1 LSAYP
6 HSYALPFNQYR
17 THHADLVGLH
27 RLRRRFLSLISHQV
41 HRPHVLL
48 CLGSNRSTGDSLGPL
63 TGTKIDTRAPSNIKI
78 FGTLDNPVHARNLEN
93 TLCLIKDLYPNPFII
108 ALDATLGTRQSVGF
122 ITLSFG
128 PLRPGSA
135 LKKRLPPVGDI
146 HLTGVVNVNRLI
158 QSLVLQ
164 STPLN
169 LVWHISDFFFEL
181 FASIPYY
188 QLFKP
193 T

>member
-1 LSAYP
+1 MSAYS
-6 HSYALPFNQYR
+6 HSYTLPFNQYR
-17 THHADLVGLH
+17 THHTDLVGLH
-27 RLRRRFLSLISHQV
+27 RLRRRFLSLVSHQI

-63 TGTKIDTRAPSNIKI
+63 TGTKIAAQTPSNIEI
-78 FGTLDNPVHARNLEN
+78 FGTLDNPVHARNLEQ
-93 TLCLIKDLYPNPFII
+93 TLFLIQDRYIHPFII
-108 ALDATLGTRQSVGF
+108 ALDATLGCRQSVGF

-135 LKKRLPPVGDI
+135 LKKHLPPVGDI

-158 QSLVLQ
+158 QSLILHH
-164 STPLN
+164 TPLD
-169 LVWHISDFFFEL
+169 LVWNISDFFLEL

-188 QLFKP
+188 QILKP
-193 T
+193 